1 MSEFLVLIA
10 GDNPA
15 AQIVWARVSADGR
28 VVAQGAAHQTPPP
41 AMPPQRTIL
50 VLPGAEARLKRL
62 ELPARTEAQ
71 ARAGAPFLFE
81 GVLADDQDTHF
92 AVGDAQDAAG
102 LRLVAAISSQR
113 LQAWLERCR
122 TLGADPHLVVLDCAI
137 WPVAPDEVVI
147 ASFPNRVIV
156 AAGAAGGFSI
166 EPAFAPP
173 VFAQWLRD
181 TAIAPTRVT
190 LFGGDETTWR
200 AALGQYANALDV
212 GAGVDPVLMLAKGA
226 VEAAS
231 TIPNLRQGEFA
242 VASRRAAP
250 LKLWRFAALLAAAAL
265 LLQIGSQAIS
275 GIRDQQAAA
284 QIMQM
289 AERDFREANPNTR
302 VVNLRAQ
309 VAALTNQMEQSA
321 HHPVL
326 AVSEPIVAALRQQP
340 LVRIDDV
347 RHQAPGRSVR
357 VQLSGPDAASLEA
370 VAATLR
376 GNGLTLDSHDLP
388 LRDGR
393 FVLELVVE
401 APQ

>member
-1 MSEFLVLIA
+1 LSEFLVLIP
-10 GDNPA
+10 GENPA
-15 AQIVWARVSADGR
+15 AQIVWARVSADGT

-166 EPAFAPP
+166 EPALAPP

-181 TAIAPTRVT
+181 TVIAPTRVT
-190 LFGGDETTWR
+190 LLGGDETTWR

-250 LKLWRFAALLAAAAL
+250 LKLWRFAAL
-265 LLQIGSQAIS
+265 S

-289 AERDFREANPNTR
+289 AERDFGEANPNTR

-321 HHPVL
+321 RHPVL

-357 VQLSGPDAASLEA
+357 VQLSAPDAASLEA

-393 FVLELVVE
+393 FVLELAVE